1 MSEIRNS
8 LTELNKVMLTVV
20 NRVVRFVTCTQ
31 STVSSYSVLTKR
43 HTISYTSKPRPEMH
57 FPPEMVN

>member
-1 MSEIRNS
+1 MC
-8 LTELNKVMLTVV
+8 TV
-20 NRVVRFVTCTQ
+20 

-57 FPPEMVN
+57 FPPEMVELIEDDGENPLILGINALKI